1 MLRAVALTQQVDSI
15 ELFQSPPPGESG
27 YRVLA
32 SARLDES
39 LALQ

>member
-1 MLRAVALTQQVDSI
+1 MDRTVQLIQQVDSV
-15 ELFQSPPPGESG
+15 ELFRSPPPGESG

-32 SARLDES
+32 SSQFAES